1 MYNIY
6 MYKHEHAH
14 IFIHKLTHV
23 CTHSHMYAP
32 HICTLIHT
40 HIYTLTHVCA
50 HTHIYMCTHTCI
62 HTYSETEELTAV
74 PTSLQIS

>member
-1 MYNIY
+1 MHTYSY
-6 MYKHEHAH
+6 TVCTHR
-14 IFIHKLTHV
+14 LTHI
-23 CTHSHMYAP
+23 CTHSHTYAP